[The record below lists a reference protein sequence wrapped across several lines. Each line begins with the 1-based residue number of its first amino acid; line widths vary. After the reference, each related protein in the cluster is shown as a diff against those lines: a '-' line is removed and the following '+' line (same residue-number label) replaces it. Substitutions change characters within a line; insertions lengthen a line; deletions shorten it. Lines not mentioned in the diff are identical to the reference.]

1 MEHVNIGEKTME
13 TTTDKLKLETIK
25 QLMFLPDNL
34 VHLVLE
40 YIKSINAQNTNSM
53 SNTSRMES
61 LKALQS
67 LDICV
72 PDDFDETKELMEALY
87 KKYCIN

>member
-1 MEHVNIGEKTME
+1 MENVIE

-25 QLMFLPDNL
+25 QLMILPDNL
-34 VHLVLE
+34 VYLVLD

-67 LDICV
+67 LNIRV
-72 PDDFDETKELMEALY
+72 PDNFDESKELMDGLNE
-87 KKYCIN
+87 KK

>member
-1 MEHVNIGEKTME
+1 MI
-13 TTTDKLKLETIK
+13 
-25 QLMFLPDNL
+25 LPDNL
-34 VHLVLE
+34 VYLVLH

-67 LDICV
+67 LNIRV
-72 PDDFDETKELMEALY
+72 PNNFDESKELMEGLNE
-87 KKYCIN
+87 KK

>member
-1 MEHVNIGEKTME
+1 MEHASIVENNME

-34 VHLVLE
+34 VHLVLG

-53 SNTSRMES
+53 SNTSSMES

-67 LDICV
+67 LDIRV
-72 PDDFDETKELMEALY
+72 PDNFDENRELMEALNN
-87 KKYCIN
+87 KYSIN

>member
-1 MEHVNIGEKTME
+1 MEHANIVENNME

-34 VHLVLE
+34 VHLVLD
-40 YIKSINAQNTNSM
+40 YIKSINAQNTNNM

-61 LKALQS
+61 LKAL
-67 LDICV
+67 
-72 PDDFDETKELMEALY
+72 
-87 KKYCIN
+87 

>member
-1 MEHVNIGEKTME
+1 MEHASIVENNME

-25 QLMFLPDNL
+25 QLMILPDNL
-34 VHLVLE
+34 VYLVLD
-40 YIKSINAQNTNSM
+40 YIKSINAQNTNNM

-72 PDDFDETKELMEALY
+72 PNDFDENKELAEALNE
-87 KKYCIN
+87 KYSIN